1 VLATSPESCRQRV
14 CHIAVSSAEYLWHI
28 LNFYSDMA
36 AYGSQTMTSARNN
49 LSSYDLT
56 RSRREVVKYGAATA
70 ISAAI
75 PGSRLLAADTA
86 TVSGVVYENR
96 SGALRRQM
104 SDPGIAGVLVSN
116 GRDVVKTD
124 ADGRYTLP
132 IDEESVIFVIKPT
145 GYAVPV
151 DEEMLPRFYYIHQ
164 PAGSPQ
170 DLNLRYRGIDRTG
183 QLPESVDLALTKTEE
198 PQKFDVI
205 VFADPQPESALEVDF
220 IRDDVVNA
228 LVGSSAAFG
237 MTIGDIMYDDLS
249 LYPRL
254 NRIIGQIGL
263 LWYNIGGNHD
273 LNYEAPS
280 AKYSRETFK
289 RIYGPPY
296 YAFEYGSAL
305 FLMLDNVNYLG
316 FDAGKSGGQGKY
328 EGRFGQRQVDF
339 IANVLNKFPPGKLVV
354 ACMHIPLQT
363 YLDPAN
369 PEMNTSDRGDFLK
382 LLAGRP
388 HTVSLSGHTHTTE
401 HHYFGVES
409 GFSGPSPHHH
419 HVMTTVSGSWWSGP
433 YDHRGIAVADSRDG
447 SPNGFHV
454 LSIDGQ
460 NYSTR
465 FQPAKEPNSRQMRIV
480 LDSEFHRD
488 RKELYN
494 EYRIGALL
502 SSPLPQERA
511 SATSLVVNFFDGGP
525 NTFVEYRI
533 GKREPI
539 KMDRVIRSDPFV
551 EEEFARNEATKKPWV
566 KALPSSHIWSA
577 RLPGDLQPGTHCVAV
592 RVIDEYGREHRDNL
606 VLEVTAGQAVP
617 KAAAG

>member
-316 FDAGKSGGQGKY
+316 FDAGKPGGQGKY

>member
-1 VLATSPESCRQRV
+1 MSTRNF
-14 CHIAVSSAEYLWHI
+14 SS
-28 LNFYSDMA
+28 D
-36 AYGSQTMTSARNN
+36 
-49 LSSYDLT
+49 DLT
-56 RSRREVVKYGAATA
+56 PSRRDVVKCGTATA

-86 TVSGVVYENR
+86 TVSGIVYENR
-96 SGALRRQM
+96 SDALRRQM
-104 SDPGIAGVLVSN
+104 TDPGIAGVLVSN
-116 GRDVVKTD
+116 GHDVVKTD

-132 IDEESVIFVIKPT
+132 IDEESVIFVIKPA

-183 QLPESVDLALTKTEE
+183 QLPESVDFALTKTVEL
-198 PQKFDVI
+198 QKFDVI

-228 LVGSSAAFG
+228 LIGSSAAFG

-263 LWYNIGGNHD
+263 PWYNIGGNHD

-296 YAFEYGSAL
+296 YAFEYGGAL

-316 FDAGKSGGQGKY
+316 FDAAKPGGQGKY

-339 IANVLNKFPPGKLVV
+339 IANVLNKFPPDKLIV

-363 YLDPAN
+363 YLNSAN

-401 HHYFGVES
+401 HHYFSVES

-465 FQPAKEPNSRQMRIV
+465 FRPAKEPNSRQMRIV

-494 EYRIGALL
+494 EYRMGELL
-502 SSPLPQERA
+502 SSPLSQERA
-511 SATSLVVNFFDGGP
+511 FATNLIVNFFDGGP

-539 KMDRVIRSDPFV
+539 KMDRVVRSDPFV

-566 KALPSSHIWSA
+566 KALASSHIWSA
-577 RLPGDLQPGTHCVAV
+577 RLPGDLQPGTHCVKV

-606 VLEVTAGQAVP
+606 VLEVTAGDRVP
-617 KAAAG
+617 KGSAG

>member
-1 VLATSPESCRQRV
+1 MSTR
-14 CHIAVSSAEYLWHI
+14 
-28 LNFYSDMA
+28 NFSHD
-36 AYGSQTMTSARNN
+36 
-49 LSSYDLT
+49 DLT
-56 RSRREVVKYGAATA
+56 PSRRDVVKYGTATA

-86 TVSGVVYENR
+86 TVSGIVYENR

-132 IDEESVIFVIKPT
+132 IDEESVIFVIKPA

-183 QLPESVDLALTKTEE
+183 QLPESVDFALTKTVE

-228 LVGSSAAFG
+228 LIGSSAAFG

-263 LWYNIGGNHD
+263 PWYNIGGNHD

-289 RIYGPPY
+289 RIYGPAY
-296 YAFEYGSAL
+296 YAFEYGGAL

-316 FDAGKSGGQGKY
+316 FDAAKPGGQGKY

-339 IANVLNKFPPGKLVV
+339 IANVLNKFPPDKLVV

-363 YLDPAN
+363 YLDSAN
-369 PEMNTSDRGDFLK
+369 PEMNTSDRSDFLK

-401 HHYFGVES
+401 HHYFSVES

-419 HVMTTVSGSWWSGP
+419 HVMTTVSGSW
-433 YDHRGIAVADSRDG
+433 
-447 SPNGFHV
+447 
-454 LSIDGQ
+454 
-460 NYSTR
+460 
-465 FQPAKEPNSRQMRIV
+465 
-480 LDSEFHRD
+480 
-488 RKELYN
+488 
-494 EYRIGALL
+494 
-502 SSPLPQERA
+502 
-511 SATSLVVNFFDGGP
+511 
-525 NTFVEYRI
+525 
-533 GKREPI
+533 
-539 KMDRVIRSDPFV
+539 
-551 EEEFARNEATKKPWV
+551 
-566 KALPSSHIWSA
+566 
-577 RLPGDLQPGTHCVAV
+577 
-592 RVIDEYGREHRDNL
+592 
-606 VLEVTAGQAVP
+606 
-617 KAAAG
+617 